1 MVHPSIPAYSLN
13 FYFFYTLTSQSPDT
27 QPLSQGKLKTSS
39 RKPQSQ
45 STKSL
50 YLDHL
55 PTNMKKRKN
64 KFNSGEVRFK
74 SGDSMESTRIISKS
88 ALDSLFSQKGNKK
101 LSKFPEQPLNDRH
114 YGEHDNGDNDDDDVD
129 ITRELPTSI
138 YEYDKT
144 NTNRDGGDDNDEDD
158 DEYEDPSVN
167 EEYIKAYKHGDDPN
181 KILNSWTNRKKLLPS
196 SSSATTTTTINL
208 NANLPQQTSSSHLSK
223 VIDLPENGGSNSV
236 IANSGILGSG
246 LLNRLPGPPHD
257 LVAQIIKP
265 RFVTLS
271 WLEPVKNP
279 VEVVSYTVYYKMNNS
294 ER

>member
-1 MVHPSIPAYSLN
+1 
-13 FYFFYTLTSQSPDT
+13 
-27 QPLSQGKLKTSS
+27 
-39 RKPQSQ
+39 
-45 STKSL
+45 
-50 YLDHL
+50 
-55 PTNMKKRKN
+55 MKKRKN
-64 KFNSGEVRFK
+64 KFNSDEVRFK

-88 ALDSLFSQKGNKK
+88 ALDSLFFQKGNKK

-114 YGEHDNGDNDDDDVD
+114 YGEHDDHDDVD
-129 ITRELPTSI
+129 ITRELPTNI

-144 NTNRDGGDDNDEDD
+144 MTNHDVGDDNDDD
-158 DEYEDPSVN
+158 DDDYDDPSVN

-181 KILNSWTNRKKLLPS
+181 KILNSWTNRKKLIPS
-196 SSSATTTTTINL
+196 SSTTTTTNINL
-208 NANLPQQTSSSHLSK
+208 NANLPQQTSSSHSSK

-246 LLNRLPGPPHD
+246 LLNRLPGPPRD